1 MSVRQSSSENESGQ
15 EKGASLLCWNVAYSF
30 ASLSEVRLGY
40 LANSDEIAQMVN
52 RVTSRRIFTR
62 MFEMCTLW
70 AEDCPEI
77 NFLVL
82 TVYQYNK
89 RFLILKIGPIDQPRR
104 AVRNGQPNRKF
115 ADVNKICRYKKEA

>member
-52 RVTSRRIFTR
+52 RGTSRRIFTR

-70 AEDCPEI
+70 AGVSEAEDCPEI
-77 NFLVL
+77 IFLVP
-82 TVYQYNK
+82 TVLSIQ
-89 RFLILKIGPIDQPRR
+89 
-104 AVRNGQPNRKF
+104 
-115 ADVNKICRYKKEA
+115 